1 MRFALPL
8 LALVLATPPALAQ
21 TATVDATEA
30 KKQPPRPAVG
40 WSTELLDPI
49 GLTRFHLTSRGI
61 FASRTGFGVEAKV
74 QFRVADGVA
83 LSATLPFAIDESDG
97 TVGNI
102 AAGFTWA
109 GTSGDHAQGFDFGG
123 GLDVYLPVAGKNVG
137 NGLIAALRAYE
148 PMLYVPDL
156 FSFRTRGYAAYRTPQ
171 FFAALELGLVPAF
184 SLEGEGGTSF
194 LLSAAGRVGAT
205 LGAVEPFLEVAAA
218 PQIAGD
224 GEIAPPLLVTPGVR
238 FHIADIF
245 DPALFVSFNFV
256 EASAIIVG
264 LDLALAFRPGEKDRL
279 EKSYEDDFLDGGF

>member
-1 MRFALPL
+1 MNEHAPWAGVVL
-8 LALVLATPPALAQ
+8 LSVCFTTATPAHAQ
-21 TATVDATEA
+21 SDKPKA
-30 KKQPPRPAVG
+30 PPRPAVG

-49 GLTRFHLTSRGI
+49 GLTRLHLTSRAV
-61 FASRTGFGVEAKV
+61 FANKTGYAVEGKV
-74 QFRVADGVA
+74 QFRLTDGMA
-83 LSATLPFAIDESDG
+83 LSATLPFAIDASDG

-102 AAGFTWA
+102 TAGFTWA
-109 GTSGDHAQGFDFGG
+109 GTSGDHAEGFDFGG

-137 NGLIAALRAYE
+137 NGLVAALRAYE

-156 FSFRTRGYAAYRTPQ
+156 FSFRARGYAAYRTPR
-171 FFAALELGLVPAF
+171 FFAAAELGLVPAF
-184 SLEGEGGTSF
+184 YLEGGGGTAI

-205 LGAVEPFLEVAAA
+205 LGSVEPYLEVAAT

>member
-1 MRFALPL
+1 ML
-8 LALVLATPPALAQ
+8 LSVCFTTATPAHAQ
-21 TATVDATEA
+21 SDKPKA
-30 KKQPPRPAVG
+30 PPRPAVG

-49 GLTRFHLTSRGI
+49 GLTRLHLTSRAV
-61 FASRTGFGVEAKV
+61 FANKTGYAVEGKV
-74 QFRVADGVA
+74 QFRLTDGMA
-83 LSATLPFAIDESDG
+83 LSATLPFAIDASDG

-102 AAGFTWA
+102 TAGFTWA
-109 GTSGDHAQGFDFGG
+109 GTSGDHAEGFDFGG

-137 NGLIAALRAYE
+137 NGLVAALRAYE

-156 FSFRTRGYAAYRTPQ
+156 FSFRARGYAAYRTPR
-171 FFAALELGLVPAF
+171 FFAAAELGLVPAF
-184 SLEGEGGTSF
+184 YLEGGGGTAI

-205 LGAVEPFLEVAAA
+205 LGSVEPYLEVAAT